1 MTIILTNTIWIGLI
15 SYLLT
20 KKYGNLASF
29 RQDLN
34 KLSRLKPRK
43 SHTKEKRIIVL
54 NSTLEWYEYVNFS
67 FSKTRKLG
75 PEYDPK
81 NVFLNDYGYDVW
93 YENLDDKTFKKS
105 DDKTF

>member
-1 MTIILTNTIWIGLI
+1 MGGGGGGDPTKNPKINKRGRGGDTIIWNWRVSNTKTCKESNLFYNNNFNKYDMNRFNIL
-15 SYLLT
+15 SFD

-54 NSTLEWYEYVNFS
+54 NSTLE
-67 FSKTRKLG
+67 
-75 PEYDPK
+75 
-81 NVFLNDYGYDVW
+81 
-93 YENLDDKTFKKS
+93 
-105 DDKTF
+105 

>member
-1 MTIILTNTIWIGLI
+1 MNRFNIL
-15 SYLLT
+15 SFD

-54 NSTLEWYEYVNFS
+54 NSTLE
-67 FSKTRKLG
+67 
-75 PEYDPK
+75 
-81 NVFLNDYGYDVW
+81 
-93 YENLDDKTFKKS
+93 
-105 DDKTF
+105 